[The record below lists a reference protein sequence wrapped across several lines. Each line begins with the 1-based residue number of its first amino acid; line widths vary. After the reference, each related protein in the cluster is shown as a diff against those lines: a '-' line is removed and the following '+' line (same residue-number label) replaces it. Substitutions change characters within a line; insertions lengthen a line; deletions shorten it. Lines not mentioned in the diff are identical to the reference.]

1 MKPNDS
7 IRKCTAIRERHYPR
21 EEWPGLRYE
30 AAVATSSRNDA
41 VLLEIGCGR
50 EGRRLARMALGFG
63 LGIGLD
69 MEIANQLD
77 EHGKSRLIQGDAHRI
92 ALRDAS
98 VDVIAMANVAEHLAD
113 PGVVFRECSRVLK
126 PSGRLIIMT
135 VNRLFP
141 PIAIARALPH
151 AVRQTLNRIA
161 SGTHEEDT
169 FPAYYRANSAG
180 VLAEL
185 ALDAG
190 LEVDDISYISHHPH
204 YLMFSTVAYRLGVL
218 FERTIRPI
226 ESLRHMILAVFTK
239 SGLAAFDA
247 PPGPEVAR

>member
-7 IRKCTAIRERHYPR
+7 IRKCNALRDRYYPR

-30 AAVATSSRNDA
+30 AAVAASADDGA

-63 LGIGLD
+63 LGIGID
-69 MEIANQLD
+69 MEIAGQLD
-77 EHGKSRLIQGDAHRI
+77 ELGRSRLIKGDAHRI

-113 PGVVFRECSRVLK
+113 PAEVFRECSRILK

-151 AVRQTLNRIA
+151 VLRQTLNRFA
-161 SGTHEEDT
+161 SGTVEHDT

-190 LEVDDISYISHHPH
+190 LEVDEIKYITHHPH

-218 FERTIRPI
+218 LERTIRPI
-226 ESLRHMILAVFTK
+226 EGLRHLILAVFTRPR
-239 SGLAAFDA
+239 LAA
-247 PPGPEVAR
+247 PVGPSRPEYAR